1 MIKINKKGLD
11 LKSKHWLMNCL
22 NVLLFHPSKVPRK
35 ISTIYLQRIQ
45 QLVVLKIELFKSLIP
60 TIKPD
65 DRLGTQ
71 SECFKKR
78 KNTSRNLCML
88 LDPQIAR
95 TSSHYY

>member
-35 ISTIYLQRIQ
+35 ISAIYLQRMQ
-45 QLVVLKIELFKSLIP
+45 QLVVLKIELFEALIP

-65 DRLGTQ
+65 NRLGTQ
-71 SECFKKR
+71 FECFKKR
-78 KNTSRNLCML
+78 KKTSRNLCML
-88 LDPQIAR
+88 LAPQIAR
-95 TSSHYY
+95 TSSHY